1 MPDQVGLV
9 NSLKNPFHV
18 AVVCDLV
25 EENWPSMNLVGDMLL
40 DQLQKNHSDLLTA
53 SRICPPLRRRFTRNE
68 DSTGKGF
75 NADRFLNRFWDYP
88 RVARQVR
95 GDFDLFH
102 VVDHSYGQLLHQL
115 PAERTVITCHD
126 LDTFRCL
133 LEPQQ
138 ERRSV
143 FFRKMMDRTLSG
155 FRRAARVTCDSAATR
170 DQLSA
175 YDLVPPERTV
185 VVHNGVH
192 PSCSPEPNSV
202 ADIKVSEMVGS
213 DTGDDLNILHVGST
227 ISRKRIDVLLQVF
240 ANVKTVFPRARLLRV
255 GGAFTAEQ
263 MKLAEKLKLGES
275 VLVLPYVERDAL
287 ASLYRRS
294 ALVLQTSE
302 REGFGL
308 AVVEAMACGTP
319 VIASDLAVFREVGGD
334 AAEYSPVADVD
345 AWSEKVILLLEE
357 RRKNPEISKAR
368 RARGI
373 EWAGQ
378 FSWTEYAR
386 RMVEVY
392 HQVLSMS

>member
-1 MPDQVGLV
+1 
-9 NSLKNPFHV
+9 
-18 AVVCDLV
+18 
-25 EENWPSMNLVGDMLL
+25 MNLVGDMLL

-53 SRICPPLRRRFTRNE
+53 SRICPPFRRRFTRNG

-192 PSCSPEPNSV
+192 PSCSPEPNSA
-202 ADIKVSEMVGS
+202 ADIKVSEMVGP

-240 ANVKTVFPRARLLRV
+240 ANVRTVFPRARLLRV
-255 GGAFTAEQ
+255 GGAFTTEQ
-263 MKLAEKLKLGES
+263 IKLAEKLELGDS
-275 VLVLPYVERDAL
+275 VLVLPYVERNVL

-319 VIASDLAVFREVGGD
+319 VVASDLAVFREVGGD
-334 AAEYSPVADVD
+334 AADYSPVANVG
-345 AWSEKVILLLEE
+345 AWSEKVIVLLEE
-357 RRKNPEISKAR
+357 RLKNPERSLAR

-373 EWAGQ
+373 ERAGQ
-378 FSWTEYAR
+378 FSWKEYAR

-392 HQVLSMS
+392 QQVLSMS